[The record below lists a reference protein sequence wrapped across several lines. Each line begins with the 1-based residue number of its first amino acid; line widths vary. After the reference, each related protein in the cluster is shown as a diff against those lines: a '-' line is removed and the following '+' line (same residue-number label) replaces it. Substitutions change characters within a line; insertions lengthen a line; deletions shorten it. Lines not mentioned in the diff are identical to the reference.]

1 MIPYEELYE
10 KNGKKERG
18 GGKVGR
24 KEGGGNVGRKGSLR
38 SIGGNNK
45 DLKLVREN
53 P

>member
-24 KEGGGNVGRKGSLR
+24 KEGGEGRQERGRGECRQEGVIEEHWRK
-38 SIGGNNK
+38 
-45 DLKLVREN
+45 
-53 P
+53 